1 MGTTFWAGRSGTSYE
16 FHVYPIG
23 TEFLPISSSA
33 HLVLLHQIGG
43 PTAEALALDV
53 AVHLG
58 SIVAVVIYF
67 RQDVLRALSGLKE
80 VLRGSLASPEAQLA
94 AGLAIATIPAVIAG
108 AVLALTGW
116 IHLLR
121 NATVIGWMMI
131 LFGIFLYAAHRFS
144 PETRRAGEWT
154 LRDALIMGLWQ
165 AVALVP
171 GVSRSGITLTS
182 ARMLGFDRYSSA
194 RVAMLMSIPITL
206 ATGLLLGREV
216 LKSPVGLD
224 LVRDALIASV
234 LSFAAAYLALAT
246 MMKLLR
252 YVSFTPYVIYRVILG
267 VVLLAIAYS

>member
-1 MGTTFWAGRSGTSYE
+1 MTLFNLMILAIVQG
-16 FHVYPIG
+16 I

-33 HLVLLHQIGG
+33 HLVLLHEIGG

-58 SIVAVVIYF
+58 SIVAVVLYF
-67 RQDVLRALSGLKE
+67 RQDVMRALEG
-80 VLRGSLASPEAQLA
+80 VAQVVRGSLASPEAQLA

-108 AVLALTGW
+108 AILALTGW

-121 NATVIGWMMI
+121 NATIIGWMMI

-144 PETRRAGEWT
+144 PETRRAGEWS
-154 LRDALIMGLWQ
+154 LRDAVVMGLWQ

-182 ARMLGFDRYSSA
+182 ARMLGFDRYSAA

-216 LKSPVGLD
+216 LQSPVGLD
-224 LVRDALIASV
+224 LVRDAAIAAV
-234 LSFAAAYLALAT
+234 LAFGAAYLALAT

-267 VVLLAIAYS
+267 VVLLAMVYS

>member
-1 MGTTFWAGRSGTSYE
+1 MTLFNLMILAIVQG
-16 FHVYPIG
+16 I

-182 ARMLGFDRYSSA
+182 ARMLGFDRYSAA

-267 VVLLAIAYS
+267 VVLLVIAYS

>member
-1 MGTTFWAGRSGTSYE
+1 MTLFNLVILAIVQG
-16 FHVYPIG
+16 I

-33 HLVLLHQIGG
+33 HLVLLHEIGG

-58 SIVAVVIYF
+58 SIGAVVIYF
-67 RQDVLRALSGLKE
+67 RHDVARALSGLGQ
-80 VLRGSLASPEAQLA
+80 VLRGSLASSEAKLA

-108 AVLALTGW
+108 AILALTGW

-131 LFGIFLYAAHRFS
+131 LFGLLLYAAHRIA
-144 PETRRAGEWT
+144 PETRRAEEWT
-154 LRDALIMGLWQ
+154 LRDAVVMGLWQ

-182 ARMLGFDRYSSA
+182 ARMLGFDRHSAA

-206 ATGLLLGREV
+206 ATGALLGREV
-216 LKSPVGLD
+216 LQSPVGAD
-224 LVRDALIASV
+224 LVRDAAIAGV
-234 LSFAAAYLALAT
+234 LSFFAAYVALAT

-267 VVLLAIAYS
+267 VVLLVVAYS